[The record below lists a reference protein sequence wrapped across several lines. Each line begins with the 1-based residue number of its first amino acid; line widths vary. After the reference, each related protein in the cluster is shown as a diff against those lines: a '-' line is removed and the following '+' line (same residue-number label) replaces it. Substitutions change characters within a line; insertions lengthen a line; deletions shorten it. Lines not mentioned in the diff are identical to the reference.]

1 MAQGSRTP
9 AELEAKFR
17 GEYLR
22 LGNAS
27 EAARILGIP
36 DRTGRELGQ
45 RADKDAEFAEARR
58 ALYAGAL
65 DEIEALMMG
74 VVRTAYQRHQD
85 DIEQPEVPDGFR
97 GTVVV
102 KDERP
107 AYGRLVVD
115 AHRASLSRKKF
126 LVEKEGS
133 GLGAVKLEIE
143 LTDGRASASEDG
155 EPEVPPESAAKQK
168 PTDTR

>member
-9 AELEAKFR
+9 VELEAQFR
-17 GEYLR
+17 AEYLR

-27 EAARILGIP
+27 ESARILGIP

-45 RADKDAEFAEARR
+45 RADKDPDFAEARR

-74 VVRTAYQRHQD
+74 VVRTAYKRHQD

-126 LVEKEGS
+126 LVEKEGTV
-133 GLGAVKLEIE
+133 GAVKLEIE
-143 LTDGRASASEDG
+143 LTDGRDSAAEDG
-155 EPEVPPESAAKQK
+155 ETEVPSEPAAEQK
-168 PTDTR
+168 PTDTH